1 MNYSKFGAVKTEVD
15 NIKFASKKEANR
27 YLELKLLLKA
37 GEITDLKLQE
47 RFPIKIND
55 TLICTY
61 VADFS
66 YNQDGK
72 RIVED
77 VKSAYT
83 KKLPLYRIK
92 KKLVSAVYDIE
103 ITET

>member
-1 MNYSKFGAVKTEVD
+1 M
-15 NIKFASKKEANR
+15 
-27 YLELKLLLKA
+27 ELKLLLKT
-37 GEITDLKLQE
+37 GNITNLKLQE
-47 RFPIKIND
+47 RFPIKIKD
-55 TLICTY
+55 KLICTY

-66 YNQDGK
+66 YEENGN

-92 KKLVSAVYDIE
+92 KKLVAALYGIE
-103 ITET
+103 IVET